1 MGSHEVVVGLVYLS
15 SEVGKEVAE
24 LCTVETRE
32 GPKQALSS

>member
-1 MGSHEVVVGLVYLS
+1 MVVRLDNLS

-32 GPKQALSS
+32 GPKHALSS